1 MIKELF
7 KKSDGA
13 DSAEIQFR
21 KMTQTPIN
29 KLIASLSVPTIIS
42 MLITNI
48 YNATDTYFVS
58 KINISASG
66 ATGVIFSLM
75 AILQAFG
82 FMFGHGSGSCISR
95 HLGAQDIEKAKRYS
109 STGFFLSLVAG
120 AAIMILGFIFLNPL
134 MTFLGSTQTILPY
147 ARDYGFYIL
156 ISGPAMTASCV
167 INNILRYEGM
177 AALAMIGLTS
187 GGILN
192 IIMDPIFIFAC
203 DMGISGAGL
212 STAIS
217 QYISL
222 AILLIMYHRGSAQSK
237 MHFKYITLKPRL
249 VWEIISTGLP
259 SLARQG
265 LNSVSNMVL
274 NIEAAPFGDACIAA
288 MSIVA
293 KVSNLLF
300 SVCVGIGQ
308 GFQPVSSFNYG
319 AGKYSRVKSGI
330 KFAWGFSTIVIFI
343 LSLLCFIFA
352 PELVTMFRHEK
363 EVVEVGTSAL
373 RMLCAS
379 LVVLPTVM
387 IGNMTFQSIGKSGR
401 AFFLALTQNGLFFI
415 PLVLILPEFMGIN
428 GIETAQPIAY
438 VIAAIVT
445 VPFIITFM
453 KHLPKDAEPKEMI
466 TETK

>member
-1 MIKELF
+1 MQKYISLR
-7 KKSDGA
+7 
-13 DSAEIQFR
+13 QFA
-21 KMTQTPIN
+21 KMTETPIN
-29 KLIASLSVPTIIS
+29 KLIASLSVPTVIS

-58 KINISASG
+58 KISIAASG
-66 ATGVIFSLM
+66 ATGVVFSLM

-109 STGFFLSLVAG
+109 STGFFLSLIAG
-120 AAIMILGFIFLNPL
+120 AIIMVLGLLFIDPL
-134 MTFLGSTQTILPY
+134 MTFLGSTETILPY

-156 ISGPAMTASCV
+156 LSGPAMTASCV

-177 AALAMIGLTS
+177 AALAMVGLTS

-192 IIMDPIFIFAC
+192 IILDPILIFAC
-203 DMGISGAGL
+203 DMGIAGAGL
-212 STAIS
+212 STAVS

-222 AILLIMYHRGSAQSK
+222 AILLIMYYRGAAQSK
-237 MHFKYITLKPRL
+237 MKMRFITLKPKF
-249 VWEIISTGLP
+249 VWEIIATGLP
-259 SLARQG
+259 SLVRQG

-274 NIEAAPFGDACIAA
+274 NIQAAPFGDACIAA

-319 AGKYSRVKSGI
+319 AGKYSRVKKGI
-330 KFAWGFSTIVIFI
+330 RFTWGFSTIVIFV
-343 LSLLCFIFA
+343 LSLVCFIFA
-352 PELVTMFRHEK
+352 PQIVTMFRHET
-363 EVVEVGTSAL
+363 EVVEVGTLAL

-415 PLVLILPEFMGIN
+415 PLVLLLPEFMGIY
-428 GIETAQPIAY
+428 GIEAAQPIAY
-438 VIAAIVT
+438 VIAAVVT
-445 VPFIITFM
+445 VPFVLVFM
-453 KHLPKDAEPKEMI
+453 RSLPEDAKPAGAIHKAD
-466 TETK
+466 

>member
-192 IIMDPIFIFAC
+192 IIMDPIFILPVIWEYPEP
-203 DMGISGAGL
+203 G
-212 STAIS
+212 S
-217 QYISL
+217 Q
-222 AILLIMYHRGSAQSK
+222 LLYHN
-237 MHFKYITLKPRL
+237 T
-249 VWEIISTGLP
+249 
-259 SLARQG
+259 
-265 LNSVSNMVL
+265 
-274 NIEAAPFGDACIAA
+274 
-288 MSIVA
+288 
-293 KVSNLLF
+293 
-300 SVCVGIGQ
+300 
-308 GFQPVSSFNYG
+308 
-319 AGKYSRVKSGI
+319 
-330 KFAWGFSTIVIFI
+330 
-343 LSLLCFIFA
+343 
-352 PELVTMFRHEK
+352 
-363 EVVEVGTSAL
+363 
-373 RMLCAS
+373 
-379 LVVLPTVM
+379 
-387 IGNMTFQSIGKSGR
+387 
-401 AFFLALTQNGLFFI
+401 
-415 PLVLILPEFMGIN
+415 
-428 GIETAQPIAY
+428 
-438 VIAAIVT
+438 
-445 VPFIITFM
+445 
-453 KHLPKDAEPKEMI
+453 
-466 TETK
+466 

>member
-1 MIKELF
+1 
-7 KKSDGA
+7 
-13 DSAEIQFR
+13 
-21 KMTQTPIN
+21 
-29 KLIASLSVPTIIS
+29 
-42 MLITNI
+42 MLTTNI

-58 KINISASG
+58 KISIAASG
-66 ATGVIFSLM
+66 ATGVVFSLM

-109 STGFFLSLVAG
+109 STGFFLSLIAG
-120 AAIMILGFIFLNPL
+120 AIIMVLGLLFIDPL
-134 MTFLGSTQTILPY
+134 MTFLGSTETILPY

-156 ISGPAMTASCV
+156 LSGPAMTASCV

-177 AALAMIGLTS
+177 AALAMVGLTS

-192 IIMDPIFIFAC
+192 IILDPILIFAC
-203 DMGISGAGL
+203 DMGIAGAGL
-212 STAIS
+212 STAVS

-222 AILLIMYHRGSAQSK
+222 AILLIMYYRGAAQSK
-237 MHFKYITLKPRL
+237 MKMRFITLKPKF
-249 VWEIISTGLP
+249 VWEIIATGLP
-259 SLARQG
+259 SLVRQG

-274 NIEAAPFGDACIAA
+274 NIQAAPFGDACIAA

-319 AGKYSRVKSGI
+319 AGKYSRVKKGI
-330 KFAWGFSTIVIFI
+330 RFTWGFSTIVIFV
-343 LSLLCFIFA
+343 LSLVCFIFA
-352 PELVTMFRHEK
+352 PQIVTMFRHET
-363 EVVEVGTSAL
+363 EVVEVGTLAL

-415 PLVLILPEFMGIN
+415 PLVLLLPEFMGIY
-428 GIETAQPIAY
+428 GIEAAQPIAY
-438 VIAAIVT
+438 VIAAVVT
-445 VPFIITFM
+445 VPFVLVFM
-453 KHLPKDAEPKEMI
+453 RSLPEDAKPAGAIHKAD
-466 TETK
+466 

>member
-1 MIKELF
+1 MKELF
-7 KKSDGA
+7 RKKDGI
-13 DSAEIQFR
+13 DSAELQFK
-21 KMTQTPIN
+21 KMTETPIN
-29 KLIASLSVPTIIS
+29 KLIASLSVPTVIS

-58 KINISASG
+58 KISIAASG
-66 ATGVIFSLM
+66 ATGVVFSLM

-109 STGFFLSLVAG
+109 STGFFLSLIAG
-120 AAIMILGFIFLNPL
+120 AIIMVLGLIFITPL
-134 MTFLGSTQTILPY
+134 MTFLGSTDTILPY
-147 ARDYGFYIL
+147 AREYGFYIL
-156 ISGPAMTASCV
+156 LSGPAMTASCV

-177 AALAMIGLTS
+177 AALAMVGLTS

-192 IIMDPIFIFAC
+192 IILDPILIFTC
-203 DMGISGAGL
+203 DMGIAGAGL

-222 AILLIMYHRGSAQSK
+222 AILLIMYYRGAAQSK
-237 MHFKYITLKPRL
+237 MGIKFITLKPRF
-249 VWEIISTGLP
+249 VWEIIATGLP

-274 NIEAAPFGDACIAA
+274 NIQAAPFGDACIAA

-319 AGKYSRVKSGI
+319 AGKYSRVKKGI
-330 KFAWGFSTIVIFI
+330 KFTWGFSTIVIFV
-343 LSLLCFIFA
+343 LSLACFIFA
-352 PELVTMFRHEK
+352 PQIVTLFRHET
-363 EVVEVGTSAL
+363 EVVEVGNTAL

-379 LVVLPTVM
+379 LIALPTVM

-415 PLVLILPEFMGIN
+415 PLVLVLPEFMGIY
-428 GIETAQPIAY
+428 GIEAAQPIAY
-438 VIAAIVT
+438 VIAAAVT
-445 VPFIITFM
+445 VPFVLSFM
-453 KHLPKDAEPKEMI
+453 RTLPED
-466 TETK
+466 TKPAGATHKTD

>member
-1 MIKELF
+1 MIKEFF
-7 KKSDGA
+7 KKSDGVN
-13 DSAEIQFR
+13 SAEAQFK
-21 KMTQTPIN
+21 KMTETPIN
-29 KLIASLSVPTIIS
+29 KLIASLSVPTVIS

-58 KINISASG
+58 KISIAASG
-66 ATGVIFSLM
+66 ATGVVFSLM

-109 STGFFLSLVAG
+109 STGFFLSVIAG
-120 AAIMILGFIFLNPL
+120 LIIMALGLIFLTPF
-134 MTFLGSTQTILPY
+134 MTFLGSTNTILPY
-147 ARDYGFYIL
+147 AREYGFYIL
-156 ISGPAMTASCV
+156 LSGPAMTASCV

-177 AALAMIGLTS
+177 AALAMVGLTS
-187 GGILN
+187 GGLLNMIL
-192 IIMDPIFIFAC
+192 DPILIFLC
-203 DMGISGAGL
+203 DMGIAGAGL

-222 AILLIMYHRGSAQSK
+222 LILLIMYYRGSAQSK
-237 MHFKYITLKPRL
+237 MRIKFITLKPKFIL
-249 VWEIISTGLP
+249 EIVATGLP

-265 LNSVSNMVL
+265 LNSASNMVL
-274 NIEAAPFGDACIAA
+274 NIQAAPFGDACIAA

-293 KVSNLLF
+293 KVFNLLF

-319 AGKYSRVKSGI
+319 AGKYSRVKKGI
-330 KFAWGFSTIVIFI
+330 KFTWGFSTIVIFV
-343 LSLLCFIFA
+343 LSLACFIFS
-352 PELVTMFRHEK
+352 PQIVTMFRHEQ
-363 EVVEVGTSAL
+363 EVVEVGRIAL

-379 LVVLPTVM
+379 LIVLPTVM

-415 PLVLILPEFMGIN
+415 PLVMILPEFMGIY
-428 GIETAQPIAY
+428 GIEAAQPIAY
-438 VIAAIVT
+438 VAAAIVT
-445 VPFIITFM
+445 VPFIVSFT
-453 KHLPKDAEPKEMI
+453 KSLPADKK
-466 TETK
+466 